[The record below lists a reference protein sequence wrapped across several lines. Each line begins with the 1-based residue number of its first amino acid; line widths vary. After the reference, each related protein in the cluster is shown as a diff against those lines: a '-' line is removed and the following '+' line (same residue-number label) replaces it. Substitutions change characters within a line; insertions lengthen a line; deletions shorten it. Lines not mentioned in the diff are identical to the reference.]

1 MCLQTNRQSS
11 VLLKILGCDA
21 CVRVT
26 VWYYFQ
32 ESGFK
37 NYCLFFLPFLI
48 SLQYKLE
55 NGRLRDT
62 NLSLSEALASVGSAS
77 AIPAISAFE
86 DDAVLE
92 SIESSFTKFHAFLDL
107 LKDAG
112 CVLLKLSST
121 MFLF

>member
-1 MCLQTNRQSS
+1 MVLFSKIRLQDS
-11 VLLKILGCDA
+11 
-21 CVRVT
+21 
-26 VWYYFQ
+26 
-32 ESGFK
+32 
-37 NYCLFFLPFLI
+37 CLFCLPFSI
-48 SLQYKLE
+48 SLQYELE

-62 NLSLSEALASVGSAS
+62 NVSLSEALASVGSAS
-77 AIPAISAFE
+77 APPAISAFE

-112 CVLLKLSST
+112 CVLVKLFGT